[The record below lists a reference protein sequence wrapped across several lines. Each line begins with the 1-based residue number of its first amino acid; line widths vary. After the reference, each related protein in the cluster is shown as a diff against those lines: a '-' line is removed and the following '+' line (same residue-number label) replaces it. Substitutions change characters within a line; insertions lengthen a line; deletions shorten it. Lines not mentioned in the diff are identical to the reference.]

1 MHPVHVFMLHYYGIK
16 ISIDHFS
23 SILDQVRISLLI
35 FIEFCFF
42 RLAHGTFIGR
52 ILLEGHKPQPVHI
65 DSEIHFGESSRLYII
80 RERPQAHGNKLH
92 HMFGS
97 NANILHSNSDAGG
110 DHNDE
115 NKDGNS
121 SFSIPESEIELD
133 VRIEMNVDEKWKFSS
148 FCRI

>member
-1 MHPVHVFMLHYYGIK
+1 MHRVHVFMLLYFGTK

-23 SILDQVRISLLI
+23 SILHQVNTFFFL
-35 FIEFCFF
+35 FEFVVLEKRSC

-52 ILLEGHKPQPVHI
+52 IQLESQKPQPVHI
-65 DSEIHFGESSRLYII
+65 DSEIHFGESSRIYII

-92 HMFGS
+92 HIFGS
-97 NANILHSNSDAGG
+97 NANILHSNSDGNA

-115 NKDGNS
+115 TKDGNS

-133 VRIEMNVDEKWKFSS
+133 VRRRNEF
-148 FCRI
+148 